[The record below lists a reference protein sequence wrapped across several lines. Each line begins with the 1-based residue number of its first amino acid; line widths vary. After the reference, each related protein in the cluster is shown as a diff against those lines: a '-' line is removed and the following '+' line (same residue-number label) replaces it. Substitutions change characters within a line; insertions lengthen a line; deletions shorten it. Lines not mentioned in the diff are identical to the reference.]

1 MAKVRLPRRKKKRR
15 TGRVG
20 APPGALEIDPN
31 APKPVLRAIAYGP
44 DELEEHEVTDLA
56 QLDALEER
64 FEVLWLDVVGLGDAA
79 VLQRLGERYALHP
92 LALEDVIH
100 VHQRPKLER
109 CAKNHFLVM
118 RMMRR
123 PKDGLDAEQL
133 SLFLCEG
140 GVVVSFQERE
150 GDVFEPVRDR
160 LRRRSGRIR
169 QRGADYLAYALV
181 DAVVDAV
188 FPVLESIGDELEE
201 LEGQVLEDPTTESLQ
216 RIQGFKRELAQ
227 IRRMLWPLR
236 EALNQLQREEPGRF
250 TEDTLVYLRDC
261 VDHTV
266 QLVDLVESH
275 REIGNGLMDLYMTGV
290 SNRMNEIMKLLTIIS
305 TIFIPLSFLAGLYG
319 MNFDTGSP
327 WNMPELGWRY
337 GYPFTIG
344 LMVAIG
350 AGMLSYFRRKRW
362 L

>member
-1 MAKVRLPRRKKKRR
+1 M
-15 TGRVG
+15 
-20 APPGALEIDPN
+20 
-31 APKPVLRAIAYGP
+31 
-44 DELEEHEVTDLA
+44 
-56 QLDALEER
+56 
-64 FEVLWLDVVGLGDAA
+64 
-79 VLQRLGERYALHP
+79 
-92 LALEDVIH
+92 
-100 VHQRPKLER
+100 
-109 CAKNHFLVM
+109 
-118 RMMRR
+118 
-123 PKDGLDAEQL
+123 
-133 SLFLCEG
+133 
-140 GVVVSFQERE
+140 
-150 GDVFEPVRDR
+150 
-160 LRRRSGRIR
+160 
-169 QRGADYLAYALV
+169 
-181 DAVVDAV
+181 
-188 FPVLESIGDELEE
+188 
-201 LEGQVLEDPTTESLQ
+201 
-216 RIQGFKRELAQ
+216 
-227 IRRMLWPLR
+227 
-236 EALNQLQREEPGRF
+236 NQLQREEPGRF